1 MRGVWP
7 PHSFAFT
14 ACDFYLSGSLKDKV
28 YGTNFCTLHSG
39 RTKKQHL
46 HDISAISVEE
56 LQRVNTIMF
65 RSYAECIWSG
75 GQHFLHLL

>member
-1 MRGVWP
+1 MEQI
-7 PHSFAFT
+7 S
-14 ACDFYLSGSLKDKV
+14 SL
-28 YGTNFCTLHSG
+28 CTLEELRNSIC
-39 RTKKQHL
+39 
-46 HDISAISVEE
+46 HDISAISMEE